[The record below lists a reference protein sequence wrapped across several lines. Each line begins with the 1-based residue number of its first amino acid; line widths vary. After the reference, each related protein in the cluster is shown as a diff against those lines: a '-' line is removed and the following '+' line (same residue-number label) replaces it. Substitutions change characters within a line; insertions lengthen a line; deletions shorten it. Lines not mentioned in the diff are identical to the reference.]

1 MCPEGS
7 QNAPGNCHQVSPG
20 RKNSFFWPIAALAV
34 LAGLLATGCGS
45 NSRMP
50 PTFPVSGTVTVDGV
64 PLAEGAISFDPA
76 DGVGSVYGGLIRDG
90 RYAFDV
96 AAGPKRVSILG
107 MKQLGEIG
115 PDGKPMAS
123 QFLPRK
129 YNTASELT
137 ATVEPRAGEF
147 PFELSLKTAVR
158 SR

>member
-1 MCPEGS
+1 MT
-7 QNAPGNCHQVSPG
+7 
-20 RKNSFFWPIAALAV
+20 KILAWLLSSGAV
-34 LAGLLATGCGS
+34 VFGLLVTGCGS
-45 NSRMP
+45 KSQMP
-50 PTFPVSGTVTVDGV
+50 PSFPTSGTVTVDGE

-76 DGVGSVYGGLIRDG
+76 DGIGGVYGGPIRNG

-96 AAGPKRVSILG
+96 AAGLKRVSILG

-137 ATVEPRAGEF
+137 TSIEPRANEI
-147 PFELSLKTAVR
+147 PFELSLKTPVR